1 MDTNNDSK
9 FIGSFAASLRYWR
22 TGLDP
27 DPNGADRLH
36 VSGCIPQLE
45 IDAVTSFV
53 NKGRTLY
60 QIVYRLPLVKRSFSL
75 ITDMVMRNTMI
86 VMAMSHS

>member
-53 NKGRTLY
+53 
-60 QIVYRLPLVKRSFSL
+60 SL